1 MTPRSRTGSPTRFPR
16 ASSPTSTATAASC
29 PRRRPLAELLTAL
42 ALALALLPACA
53 YLNTFYNARQAFDEG
68 ERLAAG
74 SDSLPTSA
82 AEAFRVAAE
91 KSAIVI
97 ERYPDSEYVDDALF
111 LMAESFYRLGSW
123 ADAAASYERYSTR
136 FPEGERASDARLGWA
151 RAERRLGDHAAA
163 EAALAPLLGA
173 GRGEEIRS
181 DVVYEQALILLA
193 TGQRD
198 RAAETYRRLLAEHP
212 EFAADRELTLEFADA
227 ELAAGQ
233 YASALEAYRTL
244 AAAVGDPQRRRE
256 IEIRAARALAL
267 EGRADEA
274 LAAYDG
280 VLTATVADSQ
290 AAEVE
295 VERGELL
302 ERRGDRDAAVE
313 AYQRVAELAPGS
325 AAASR
330 ATLHRGRIVWKQE
343 ERREEALDILLD
355 AFIHSPVSAWGDS
368 ARNESRELARLL
380 HFQRIADGEVPVPQ
394 IEDVSLARSTAM
406 YRLAE
411 EILEVEGDREAAA
424 EMFWQ
429 LVERYPESP
438 WRPWAML
445 ASGLLLS
452 QADGGAPAPA
462 RDTGVARLLQLV
474 EADPDHPAA
483 DSARRELG
491 LEVPERPNDFYATDP
506 TLAVL
511 ARVLPREADP
521 MIGIEDQMNRYG
533 GRGQSSRARLR
544 GTDRALEVERER
556 QSGQPPAGQE
566 PEGQAPPGDEPPA
579 EGAPQEGDSRT

>member
-1 MTPRSRTGSPTRFPR
+1 M
-16 ASSPTSTATAASC
+16 
-29 PRRRPLAELLTAL
+29 
-42 ALALALLPACA
+42 LPACA
-53 YLNTFYNARQAFDEG
+53 YLNTFYNARQAFEEG
-68 ERLAAG
+68 VRLSAG
-74 SDSLPTSA
+74 SDTLTTSA
-82 AEAFRVAAE
+82 AESFHVAAE
-91 KSAIVI
+91 KSAIVL

-123 ADAAASYERYSTR
+123 TDAAATYEQYATR
-136 FPEGERASDARLGWA
+136 FPEGERAADARLGWA

-163 EAALAPLLGA
+163 EAALAPLLSSGQ
-173 GRGEEIRS
+173 REDLRS
-181 DVVYEQALILLA
+181 DVVYEHALILLA
-193 TGQRD
+193 TGQRE
-198 RAAETYRRLLAEHP
+198 RAAETYQSLLAEHP

-227 ELAAGQ
+227 ELGAGE
-233 YASALEAYRTL
+233 YASALAAYRAL
-244 AAAVGDPQRRRE
+244 AAAVDDPQRRRD

-274 LAAYDG
+274 LDAYEG
-280 VLTATVADSQ
+280 VLAAAVADSL
-290 AAEVE
+290 AAEVQ

-302 ERRGDRDAAVE
+302 ERTGDLEAAVD

-330 ATLHRGRIVWKQE
+330 ATLHRGRIVWKQA

-355 AFIHSPVSAWGDS
+355 AFIHSPTSAWGDS

-394 IEDVSLARSTAM
+394 IDDVSLARSTAM

-429 LVERYPESP
+429 LVERYPDSP

-452 QADGGAPAPA
+452 EAGDSGTAASTRALG
-462 RDTGVARLLQLV
+462 TGVARLLDLV
-474 EADPDHPAA
+474 DTDPDHPAA
-483 DSARRELG
+483 DSARRALG
-491 LEVPERPNDFYATDP
+491 FEVPDRPSDFYATDP

-511 ARVLPREADP
+511 ARVLPREIDP

-533 GRGQSSRARLR
+533 GRGLSSRSRLR

-556 QSGQPPAGQE
+556 QSGQAPADQETDGQEPAGQE
-566 PEGQAPPGDEPPA
+566 PPP